1 MAKKKEISIS
11 GNMPLPGK
19 IAPGTIII
27 TAPRLFHK
35 DIQDYMQA
43 IREAIDVDFSQRIK
57 LYDLYEEILMDGHT
71 SSVIE
76 KRKAAVQCSQIEFR
90 RNGEPDERINTLL
103 RSPWFYR
110 FIGDLIDSDFW
121 GFSLFQFKL
130 DKSGWLD
137 YILIPRKSYDPV
149 RELVKHRQ
157 EEIFG
162 EPLENYHTMLFVGDK
177 RSLGRLAR
185 ITPYVLYKNNDMG
198 DWAQF
203 CEIFGMPIREYTYSA
218 GDTESRSQTVEDMME
233 QGGAGVYLHSDQT
246 NLKLVES
253 GSKSGSSDLYKG
265 LYDTCNDEI
274 SKIVL
279 GNTLTTQA
287 SERGTQALG
296 TVQEKGEK
304 KLNEADRNLIL
315 NTLNYDMTDIFTAF
329 GYDTRG
335 GEFYYV
341 KPKETTASEEINI
354 ISRMR
359 QMGTPVSDDYIYETT
374 GIPKPDNYDELKRET
389 TDSQE
394 TMKNELPP
402 GGKQPEKKEK
412 KREKK
417 QEDGIVDRIKAFFAH
432 APKSGALKW

>member
-1 MAKKKEISIS
+1 MARKKEISIS
-11 GNMPLPGK
+11 GNMPLPGRNT
-19 IAPGTIII
+19 PGTVII
-27 TAPRLFHK
+27 TAPRLFMK
-35 DIQDYMQA
+35 DMADYMQA
-43 IREAIDVDFSQRIK
+43 VRGANNVDFTQRTR
-57 LYDLYEEILMDGHT
+57 LYDLYEDILIDGHT
-71 SSVIE
+71 GSVIE
-76 KRKAAVQCSQIEFR
+76 KRKSAVQCSQIEFR
-90 RNGEPDERINTLL
+90 RNGVPDEGINTLL

-121 GFSLFQFKL
+121 GFSLFQFYK
-130 DKSGWLD
+130 DGSGWMD
-137 YILIPRKSYDPV
+137 YRLVPRKNYDPV
-149 RELVKHRQ
+149 RGLIKHRQ
-157 EEIFG
+157 EDTTG
-162 EPLENYHTMLFVGDK
+162 EPLENYHTMLFVGER

-185 ITPYVLYKNNDMG
+185 IAPYVIYKRNDMA

-218 GDTESRSQTVEDMME
+218 GDEQARDQAVKDMAE
-233 QGGAGVYLHSDQT
+233 QGGAAVFLHPEEAQM
-246 NLKLVES
+246 KLIES
-253 GSKSGSSDLYKG
+253 GNKSGSSDLYRT

-304 KLNEADRNLIL
+304 KLNEADRILVL

-341 KPKETTASEEINI
+341 KPKETTAEQEINI

-359 QMGTPVSDDYIYETT
+359 QMGTPVSDEYVYEAT
-374 GIPKPDNYDELKRET
+374 GIPKPENYGRLK
-389 TDSQE
+389 QE
-394 TMKNELPP
+394 AGTSDRDKDDVP
-402 GGKQPEKKEK
+402 GGTSPVPAGKKDRK
-412 KREKK
+412 K
-417 QEDGIVDRIKAFFAH
+417 EDGIVNRIRSFFVA
-432 APKSGALKW
+432 APRKGALKW

>member
-1 MAKKKEISIS
+1 MARKKEISIS
-11 GNMPLPGK
+11 GNMPLPGRNT
-19 IAPGTIII
+19 PGTVII
-27 TAPRLFHK
+27 TAPRLFMK
-35 DIQDYMQA
+35 DMADYMQA
-43 IREAIDVDFSQRIK
+43 VRGANNVDFTQRTR
-57 LYDLYEEILMDGHT
+57 LYDLYEDILMDGHT
-71 SSVIE
+71 GSVIE
-76 KRKAAVQCSQIEFR
+76 KRKSAVQCSQIEFR
-90 RNGEPDERINTLL
+90 RNGVPDEGINTLL

-121 GFSLFQFKL
+121 GFSLFQFYK
-130 DKSGWLD
+130 DGSGWMD
-137 YILIPRKSYDPV
+137 YRLVPRKNYDPV
-149 RELVKHRQ
+149 RGLIKHRQ
-157 EEIFG
+157 EDTTG
-162 EPLENYHTMLFVGDK
+162 EPLENYHTMLFVGEK

-185 ITPYVLYKNNDMG
+185 IAPYVIYKRNDMA

-218 GDTESRSQTVEDMME
+218 GDEQARDQAVKDMAE
-233 QGGAGVYLHSDQT
+233 QGGAAVFLHPEEAQM
-246 NLKLVES
+246 KLIES
-253 GSKSGSSDLYKG
+253 GNKSGSSDLYRT

-304 KLNEADRNLIL
+304 KLNEADRILVL

-341 KPKETTASEEINI
+341 KPKETTAEQEINI

-359 QMGTPVSDDYIYETT
+359 QMGTPVSDEYVYEAT
-374 GIPKPDNYDELKRET
+374 GIPKPDNYDRLKEET
-389 TDSQE
+389 AFGNGKPANNGAQE
-394 TMKNELPP
+394 KE
-402 GGKQPEKKEK
+402 QPSPERN
-412 KREKK
+412 KRK
-417 QEDGIVDRIKAFFAH
+417 EDGIVNRIRSFFVA
-432 APKSGALKW
+432 APRKGALKW

>member
-1 MAKKKEISIS
+1 MARKKEISIS
-11 GNMPLPGK
+11 GNMPLPGRNT
-19 IAPGTIII
+19 PGTVII
-27 TAPRLFHK
+27 TAPRLFMK
-35 DIQDYMQA
+35 DMADYMQA
-43 IREAIDVDFSQRIK
+43 VRGANNVDFTQRTR
-57 LYDLYEEILMDGHT
+57 LYDLYEDILMDGHT
-71 SSVIE
+71 GSVIE
-76 KRKAAVQCSQIEFR
+76 KRKSAVQCSQIEFR
-90 RNGEPDERINTLL
+90 RNGVPDEGINTLL

-121 GFSLFQFKL
+121 GFSLFQFYK
-130 DKSGWLD
+130 DGSGWMD
-137 YILIPRKSYDPV
+137 YRLVPRKNYDPV
-149 RELVKHRQ
+149 RGLIKHRQ
-157 EEIFG
+157 EDTTG
-162 EPLENYHTMLFVGDK
+162 EPLENYHTMLFVGEK

-185 ITPYVLYKNNDMG
+185 IAPYVIYKRNDMA

-218 GDTESRSQTVEDMME
+218 GDEQARDQAVKDMAE
-233 QGGAGVYLHSDQT
+233 QGGAAVFLHPEEAHM
-246 NLKLVES
+246 KLIES
-253 GSKSGSSDLYKG
+253 GNKSGSSDLYRT

-304 KLNEADRNLIL
+304 KLNEADRILVL

-341 KPKETTASEEINI
+341 KPKETTAEQEINI

-359 QMGTPVSDDYIYETT
+359 QMGTPVSDEYVYEAT
-374 GIPKPDNYDELKRET
+374 GIPKPENYGRLK
-389 TDSQE
+389 QE
-394 TMKNELPP
+394 AGTSDRDKDDVP
-402 GGKQPEKKEK
+402 GGTSPVPAGKKDRK
-412 KREKK
+412 K
-417 QEDGIVDRIKAFFAH
+417 EDGIVNRIRSFFVA
-432 APKSGALKW
+432 APRKGALKW

>member
-1 MAKKKEISIS
+1 MAKRKEISIS

-19 IAPGTIII
+19 SAPGTIII

-43 IREAIDVDFSQRIK
+43 IRGAHNVDFSQRIK

-121 GFSLFQFKL
+121 GFSLFYFKK
-130 DKSGWLD
+130 DESGWLD
-137 YILIPRKSYDPV
+137 YILVPRKNYDPV
-149 RELVKHRQ
+149 RGLVKHRQ
-157 EEIFG
+157 EQTFG
-162 EPLENYHTMLFVGDK
+162 EPLDDYRNMLFVGEK

-185 ITPYVLYKNNDMG
+185 IAPYVLYKNNDMG

-253 GSKSGSSDLYKG
+253 GSKSGSSDLYKA
-265 LYDTCNDEI
+265 LYDTCNDAI

-296 TVQEKGEK
+296 SVQEKGEK

-315 NTLNYDMTDIFTAF
+315 NTLNYDMTDIFTTF

-359 QMGTPVSDDYIYETT
+359 QMGTPVSDDYVYETT
-374 GIPKPDNYDELKRET
+374 GIPKPDNYDELKGEMSDR
-389 TDSQE
+389 QE
-394 TMKNELPP
+394 AMKDGLPP
-402 GGKQPEKKEK
+402 KEQPEKKERK
-412 KREKK
+412 QGRK
-417 QEDGIVDRIKAFFAH
+417 QEEGIIDRIRSFFAH